1 MFSSIRNR
9 LTLQYTA
16 FTGIALLLFAVV
28 FYTGLSSLLLREQEQ
43 ETLALAVEQAALDYE
58 YLEEFDDQDK
68 KQERDKEK
76 QRANQENRLVGDF
89 AFYYVLTADNR
100 IAARYELF
108 PELGQAILA
117 SVRDWNKRTTAVFK
131 GVLHN
136 GQPARFMVAGTP
148 VYDDGKL
155 IGRVV
160 VGKDLSRHDHVLA
173 RLIQALAV
181 SSLVF
186 ILIAA
191 LAGHWAAKKA
201 LIPIKD
207 AFAAQQQFVADASHE
222 LRTPLSV
229 FQASLEVLER
239 KEGATMAASSQQVL
253 TDLRDEVRRM
263 TRLVSDLLTLARA
276 DSGAMGIAKEEMN
289 LALMAKQIV
298 RSLTPLAEKKN
309 ITVHLILPE
318 QAILHADKDRMAQLI
333 VILLDNAIKF
343 TADGGEVTLSLLC
356 HDDRHKPGITIIVK
370 DTGIGMAKAEVDQVF
385 KRFYR
390 ADKARSRDEGGTGL
404 GLPIAAWIVKAHGG
418 VIDVASE
425 LGKGSTFTVQFPVK

>member
-1 MFSSIRNR
+1 MFSNIRNR
-9 LTLQYTA
+9 LTFQYTA
-16 FTGIALLLFAVV
+16 FTGVALLLFAVV
-28 FYTGLSSLLLREQEQ
+28 FYGGLSSLLLREQEQ
-43 ETLALAVEQAALDYE
+43 ETLTLAVEQAMLDYE
-58 YLEEFDDQDK
+58 YLEKVAEKDK
-68 KQERDKEK
+68 NQEGHKEK

-89 AFYYVLTADNR
+89 AFYYALTADNR
-100 IAARYELF
+100 IAAKQELL
-108 PELGQAILA
+108 PELGLTILS
-117 SVRDWNKRTTAVFK
+117 SVRDWNTRTTAVFQ
-131 GVLHN
+131 GVLN
-136 GQPARFMVAGTP
+136 SGQPARFMVAGVP

-160 VGKDLSRHDHVLA
+160 VAKDLTRHDHVLT
-173 RLIQALAV
+173 RLIQALAL

-186 ILIAA
+186 LLIAA

-276 DSGAMGIAKEEMN
+276 DSGAMGIRKEEMN

-298 RSLTPLAEKKN
+298 RSLTPLADKKN
-309 ITVHLILPE
+309 ITVHLTVPE

-343 TADGGEVTLSLLC
+343 TPDGGKVTLALQC
-356 HDDRHKPGITIIVK
+356 HDDRHKPRITIIVK
-370 DTGIGMAKAEVDQVF
+370 DTGIGMAKAEVDQIF

-425 LGKGSTFTVQFPVK
+425 LGKGSTFTMQFPVS